1 MFQKEILAVY
11 KFCMVRL
18 IHDEF
23 LAVEFYLAEI
33 VYVVLALYDEVNSH
47 SLSVKGDNLM
57 MCVVLP

>member
-18 IHDEF
+18 IHGEF

-33 VYVVLALYDEVNSH
+33 VDVVLALYDEVN
-47 SLSVKGDNLM
+47 LR
-57 MCVVLP
+57 